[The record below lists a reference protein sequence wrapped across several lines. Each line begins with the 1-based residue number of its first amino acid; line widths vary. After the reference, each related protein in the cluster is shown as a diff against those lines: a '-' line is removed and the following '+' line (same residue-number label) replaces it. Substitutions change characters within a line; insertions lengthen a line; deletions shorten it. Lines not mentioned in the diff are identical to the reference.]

1 MPDIHLYAIS
11 TCIYCKN
18 TVKLLNEHN
27 IKYELT
33 YVDLL
38 DKIERERVLDEV
50 MKYNSHLTFPT
61 LVIDNKVIIG
71 YDKERILNAIKDLQK
86 QPSREEAINQLYES
100 LKKTQEPKGFFF
112 NKDSD
117 TTLNLLDSL
126 LVNKERYGYMS
137 CPCRLASGDREKD
150 KDIICPCRY
159 REDDVKEYG
168 RCYCGLY
175 VSKEWNEDKIP
186 HIDQIPERRPAERV
200 T

>member
-1 MPDIHLYAIS
+1 MPDIRLYALS

-18 TVKLLNEHN
+18 TVKLLDEQN
-27 IKYELT
+27 IKYDLT

-38 DKIERERVLDEV
+38 DKTERESVLDEV
-50 MKYNSHLTFPT
+50 TKYNSRLTFPT

-71 YDKERILNAIKDLQK
+71 YDKEKILNAIKNLQK

-100 LKKTQEPKGFFF
+100 LKKAQEPKGFFF

-117 TTLNLLDSL
+117 FVLNLLNSL
-126 LVNKERYGYMS
+126 IINKERYGYMS

-150 KDIICPCRY
+150 KDIICPCKY
-159 REDDVKEYG
+159 REEDVKEYG

-175 VSKEWNEDKIP
+175 VSKEWYENKIP
-186 HIDQIPERRPAERV
+186 HVDQIPERRPAERV
-200 T
+200 L